1 MEWARILA
9 YITGTVDQ
17 ELLLRNEYLAA
28 ENRVLGGKLKGRRRK
43 RRTELLHRGSLDNCH
58 LCDRFNFLTIRD
70 MQEKVAKATLIAVE
84 IVRKNPNQV
93 GFVVNPRRWV
103 VERFFAWIGRNRRLA
118 KDFEATIDSARAL
131 RRLRHAPRTPDR
143 TSFMTFETD
152 S

>member
-58 LCDRFNFLTIRD
+58 LCDRFNFLTIRAKSGGLD
-70 MQEKVAKATLIAVE
+70 ADYGVGVSQSEKFK
-84 IVRKNPNQV
+84 
-93 GFVVNPRRWV
+93 FVSDKPCSN
-103 VERFFAWIGRNRRLA
+103 
-118 KDFEATIDSARAL
+118 
-131 RRLRHAPRTPDR
+131 
-143 TSFMTFETD
+143 
-152 S
+152 